1 MARANLIGKSK
12 KTAAHAGAS
21 RLLTDA
27 EREPTAGLPRL
38 PKRERTRRQIIASA
52 IDVLSLRGITQT
64 SVQEVAAH
72 AGMTTGTFYNHFSH
86 KTDVIGAAATWLIE
100 TLEQRA
106 QESRR
111 ALRLGAERMANG
123 CHRYLSI
130 ARNDPAWAMLILELA
145 MNSPDLLK
153 TIGAV
158 VRADIRLGVRQK
170 DFTILSEEAAVDMV
184 HGCIMLAMR
193 HIASGNIPPNY
204 ERSVVATVLQ
214 GLGLPAKRALA
225 FARQGRLRSAT

>member
-1 MARANLIGKSK
+1 LIGKCK
-12 KTAAHAGAS
+12 QIAAHAGAT
-21 RLLTDA
+21 RPLTDI
-27 EREPTAGLPRL
+27 EKESTAGLPQL
-38 PKRERTRRQIIASA
+38 PKRERTRRQIITSA
-52 IDVLSLRGITQT
+52 IDVLSLRGIAQT

-72 AGMTTGTFYNHFSH
+72 AGMTTGTFYNHFTD
-86 KTDVIGAAATWLIE
+86 KADVIGAAAVWIIK

-111 ALRLGAERMANG
+111 SLRFGAERVANG

-158 VRADIRLGVRQK
+158 VRTDIRLGVRQK
-170 DFTILSEEAAVDMV
+170 DFKIFSEAAAVDLV
-184 HGCIMLAMR
+184 HGCVMLAMR
-193 HIASGNIPPNY
+193 YIASGPTPPSY

-214 GLGLPAKRALA
+214 GLGLPTRRALE
-225 FARQGRLRSAT
+225 FARPGRYRSVP